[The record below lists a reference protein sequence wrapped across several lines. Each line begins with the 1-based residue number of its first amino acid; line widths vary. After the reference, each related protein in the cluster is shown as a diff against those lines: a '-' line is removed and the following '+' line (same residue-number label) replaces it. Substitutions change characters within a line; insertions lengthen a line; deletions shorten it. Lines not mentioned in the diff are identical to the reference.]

1 MTGLLCLLG
10 LLGFFGLTEVWR
22 DDLGPDIEGSVSAA
36 AFRVIDQAVTHVLES
51 KEVFWVTAGA
61 AIAIWQFSGV
71 VRASGQTLNR
81 VYEVDEERPLLS
93 ELGRSIVTGAAV
105 ALLLLAALA
114 IVRLGPLAL
123 EDLFGDSTALAILGF
138 ALRWTLAAA
147 LLFAVVGLIARAGP
161 DIERPARWIS
171 FGSALT
177 VAGWVVTT
185 LLFGLYLTEFA
196 SFGSVYG
203 ALLATFLL
211 VEYLYVA
218 GIVFLGGLVIDRLV
232 QES

>member
-1 MTGLLCLLG
+1 M
-10 LLGFFGLTEVWR
+10 LGFFGLTEVWR
-22 DDLGPDIEGSVSAA
+22 EDLAPDLEGSVSTA
-36 AFRVIDQAVTHVLES
+36 AFRVIDQAVTHVLQGE
-51 KEVFWVTAGA
+51 EIFWVTAGA
-61 AIAIWQFSGV
+61 AIAIWQVSGV

-81 VYEVDEERPLLS
+81 IYGVEEERPFLS
-93 ELGRSIVTGAAV
+93 ELARSLATASIVAV
-105 ALLLLAALA
+105 LLLVALA

-123 EDLFGDSTALAILGF
+123 EDVFGSSTVVAVLSFVLRWALAASIFF
-138 ALRWTLAAA
+138 AI
-147 LLFAVVGLIARAGP
+147 VGLVARAAP
-161 DIERPARWIS
+161 DVERPARWVS

-177 VAGWVVTT
+177 VAGWILTT
-185 LLFGLYLTEFA
+185 LLFGLYLSEFA

-232 QES
+232 QQS